1 MTFLVYP
8 VLIMWSCR
16 SCFNN
21 LDKTTQNWEQ
31 QHPSPK
37 DVDIY
42 SSLTFRTRF
51 CITNS
56 LIERL

>member
-1 MTFLVYP
+1 MTFVVYP

-21 LDKTTQNWEQ
+21 LDKTTPNWEQ

-37 DVDIY
+37 DVDFY

-51 CITNS
+51 LLQI
-56 LIERL
+56 L